1 MTRCSEQEMG
11 RRTACCQARVCDWI
25 NVTTDSN
32 LISIIIPVYNIEAYL
47 DACLQ
52 SVQRQKYEHF
62 EALLIDDGS
71 TDRSPQICAQYVQT
85 DNRFTYYRKE
95 NGGLS
100 DARNHGI
107 SLARGQYLAFVDGDD
122 QIEAD
127 YLFALFRALRKS
139 EAEVAVCSYTDVFM
153 PEGREESHS
162 IAQLSLTGAYAMK
175 RTLAYQRI
183 EDVVAWNKL
192 YKAELFAN
200 IRYPKGKLHED
211 VFTTYKVLATAH
223 RVTYID
229 RPLYRYVHRS
239 GSIMSDRHVRGFEVL
254 SAPRE
259 AEQFCREYSIKA
271 DEELVSFRSI
281 LCLSMTKR
289 ALGSASWRQEFGQC
303 AWALS
308 ELASMPYISNSYLSA
323 WQKVYISV
331 LIVMAKL
338 FMRGAARETVSSS

>member
-1 MTRCSEQEMG
+1 M
-11 RRTACCQARVCDWI
+11 
-25 NVTTDSN
+25 TTDSN
-32 LISIIIPVYNIEAYL
+32 LISIIIPIYNIGAYL
-47 DACLQ
+47 DACLK
-52 SVQRQKYEHF
+52 SVQRQTYEHF

-71 TDRSPQICAQYVQT
+71 TDFSSQICAKYVQL
-85 DNRFTYYRKE
+85 DDRFQYHRKE

-127 YLFALFRALRKS
+127 YLLALLRALRKS
-139 EAEVAVCSYTDVFM
+139 EAEIAVCSYTDVFM

-162 IAQLSLTGAYAMK
+162 IAQFSLTGAYAMK

-192 YKAELFAN
+192 YKVELFAN

-211 VFTTYKVLATAH
+211 VFTTYKVLGTAR

-239 GSIMSDRHVRGFEVL
+239 GSIMSNRHMRGFEVL

-259 AEQFCREYSIKA
+259 AEEFCWRHSIEA
-271 DEELVSFRSI
+271 DEELISFRSI
-281 LCLSMTKR
+281 LCLSMAKR
-289 ALGSASWRQEFGQC
+289 ALGSASWRQEFAQC
-303 AWALS
+303 VRALL
-308 ELASMPYISNSYLSA
+308 ELAPMPYVSNSYLSVR
-323 WQKVYISV
+323 QKVCISA
-331 LIVMAKL
+331 LIIMARL
-338 FMRGAARETVSSS
+338 FMRGTAGETVNGS